1 MKKYLH
7 NYLLKLS
14 EAGGHLDFGSV
25 TCRYGKF
32 TMYCIIGPEENLV
45 QVTFAP
51 ARHEQVLKQ
60 LVNLYSNV
68 RMREIQQK
76 KIYFNKKFIDYF
88 SGSRTSFSF
97 PADSPMIR
105 AGTEFQKRIWRHIG
119 AIAFGSCITYQRLA
133 ALAGS
138 PKATRAAGTACG
150 ANPLAVII
158 PCHRVVSVNGLGGFA
173 GGVAIKKALLAL
185 EHAGSNT
192 EENCRQ
198 RK

>member
-1 MKKYLH
+1 MKNYLH

-14 EAGGHLDFGSV
+14 GAGGHLDFGSV

-60 LVNLYSNV
+60 LVNLNSNV
-68 RMREIQQK
+68 RISKLQQK
-76 KIYFNKKFIDYF
+76 EFYFNTKFIDYF
-88 SGSRTSFSF
+88 AGSRTSFSF
-97 PADSPMIR
+97 PADSLLVT
-105 AGTEFQKRIWRHIG
+105 AGTEFQKRVWRHIG
-119 AIAFGSCITYQRLA
+119 AIPFGSCITYQRLA

-138 PKATRAAGTACG
+138 SKAARAAGTACG
-150 ANPLAVII
+150 SNPLAVII

-173 GGVAIKKALLAL
+173 GGVAVKNALLTL
-185 EHAGSNT
+185 EHAGSDT

-198 RK
+198 SD